1 MWVKICGLTNPDDA
15 QHALEAG
22 ADALGFIF
30 VRRSP
35 RYLPAHDPDW
45 QSWLPTLQGATRVL
59 VVSDPTELPDG
70 WEQCFEVVQLIWE
83 PVSSALTPQSLTGV
97 SFVEPP
103 PLGSPCTQGEPSLG
117 SPREAGRPL
126 PAHGSP
132 REAGRPLPAHGSPR
146 EAGQPLPAHGSPRE
160 AGRPLP
166 AHGSPREA
174 GGTLRRGADS
184 NPTLWLALR
193 FPPECAADD
202 ILQTLDALH
211 AHAERFVL
219 DTYHPT
225 LLGGTGLTQ
234 DWARLREVCARAPR
248 PILLA
253 GGLTPENVADAIR
266 TARPAGVDVS
276 SGVEAAPGR
285 KDPDKVRQFI
295 HNAKTALEG
304 ERG

>member
-30 VRRSP
+30 VRQSP

-45 QSWLPTLQGATRVL
+45 QSWLPRLQVATRVL
-59 VVSDPTELPDG
+59 VVSDPAELPDG
-70 WEQCFEVVQLIWE
+70 WERCFEAVQWVVSE
-83 PVSSALTPQSLTGV
+83 PVPSMPTLQSLLRI

-103 PLGSPCTQGEPSLG
+103 PSGSPCTQGEPNLLG
-117 SPREAGRPL
+117 SPRK
-126 PAHGSP
+126 
-132 REAGRPLPAHGSPR
+132 
-146 EAGQPLPAHGSPRE
+146 
-160 AGRPLP
+160 
-166 AHGSPREA
+166 A
-174 GGTLRRGADS
+174 GGTLRRGGEHS
-184 NPTLWLALR
+184 NLTLWLALR
-193 FPPECAADD
+193 FPPECTADA

-253 GGLTPENVADAIR
+253 GGLNPENVADAIR

-285 KDPDKVRQFI
+285 KDPAKVRAFI
-295 HNAKTALEG
+295 GNAKTALEG
-304 ERG
+304 EGG

>member
-70 WEQCFEVVQLIWE
+70 WEQCFEAVQWVVRE
-83 PVSSALTPQSLTGV
+83 PVSCVLTLQSLLRAI
-97 SFVEPP
+97 FAEPP
-103 PLGSPCTQGEPSLG
+103 PSGSPCTQGEPN
-117 SPREAGRPL
+117 
-126 PAHGSP
+126 
-132 REAGRPLPAHGSPR
+132 
-146 EAGQPLPAHGSPRE
+146 
-160 AGRPLP
+160 
-166 AHGSPREA
+166 HGSPREA
-174 GGTLRRGADS
+174 GGTLRRGGEHS
-184 NPTLWLALR
+184 NLTLWLALR
-193 FPPECAADD
+193 FPPECTADA

-285 KDPDKVRQFI
+285 KDPAKVRAFI
-295 HNAKTALEG
+295 GNAKTALEG

>member
-70 WEQCFEVVQLIWE
+70 WEQCFEAVQWVVRE
-83 PVSSALTPQSLTGV
+83 PVSCVLTLQSLLRAI
-97 SFVEPP
+97 FAEPP
-103 PLGSPCTQGEPSLG
+103 PSGSPCTQGEPN
-117 SPREAGRPL
+117 
-126 PAHGSP
+126 
-132 REAGRPLPAHGSPR
+132 
-146 EAGQPLPAHGSPRE
+146 
-160 AGRPLP
+160 
-166 AHGSPREA
+166 HGSPREA
-174 GGTLRRGADS
+174 GGTLRRGGEHS
-184 NPTLWLALR
+184 NLTLWLALR
-193 FPPECAADD
+193 FPPECTADA

-225 LLGGTGLTQ
+225 LLGGTGHTQ
-234 DWARLREVCARAPR
+234 DWLRAREVCARAPR

-253 GGLTPENVADAIR
+253 GGLNPENVADAVR
-266 TARPAGVDVS
+266 TAHPAGVDVS

-285 KDPDKVRQFI
+285 KDPAKVRAFI
-295 HNAKTALEG
+295 RNAKTALEG

>member
-59 VVSDPTELPDG
+59 VVSDPAELPDG
-70 WEQCFEVVQLIWE
+70 WERCFEAVQWVVE
-83 PVSSALTPQSLTGV
+83 SALTPSPSPTLWERGV
-97 SFVEPP
+97 GANG
-103 PLGSPCTQGEPSLG
+103 GSPSDVLPLSRFAGEG
-117 SPREAGRPL
+117 SGVRAK
-126 PAHGSP
+126 S
-132 REAGRPLPAHGSPR
+132 
-146 EAGQPLPAHGSPRE
+146 
-160 AGRPLP
+160 
-166 AHGSPREA
+166 
-174 GGTLRRGADS
+174 
-184 NPTLWLALR
+184 LWLALR
-193 FPPECAADD
+193 FPPECTADA
-202 ILQTLDALH
+202 ILQTLDAWQPY
-211 AHAERFVL
+211 AERFVL

-276 SGVEAAPGR
+276 SGVEAAAGR
-285 KDPDKVRQFI
+285 KDPAKVRAFI
-295 HNAKTALEG
+295 RNAKTALEG

>member
-1 MWVKICGLTNPDDA
+1 MWVKICGLTNPTDA

-30 VRRSP
+30 VRQSP

-59 VVSDPTELPDG
+59 VVSDPAELPNG
-70 WEQCFEVVQLIWE
+70 WERCFEAVQWVVGS
-83 PVSSALTPQSLTGV
+83 VLTPDTSPTGW
-97 SFVEPP
+97 E
-103 PLGSPCTQGEPSLG
+103 
-117 SPREAGRPL
+117 
-126 PAHGSP
+126 
-132 REAGRPLPAHGSPR
+132 
-146 EAGQPLPAHGSPRE
+146 
-160 AGRPLP
+160 
-166 AHGSPREA
+166 
-174 GGTLRRGADS
+174 RGAERASAPSPASTGWERDVVANDGAPS
-184 NPTLWLALR
+184 AFLPLSREVGEGFGVRAKSLWLALR
-193 FPPECAADD
+193 FPPECTADA

-234 DWARLREVCARAPR
+234 DWARLREGCARAPR

-285 KDPDKVRQFI
+285 KDPAKVRAFI
-295 HNAKTALEG
+295 GNAKTALEG

>member
-15 QHALEAG
+15 VCALHAG

-30 VRRSP
+30 VRQSP

-45 QSWLPTLQGATRVL
+45 QAWLSRLQGATRVL
-59 VVSDPTELPDG
+59 VVSDPAELPDG
-70 WEQCFEVVQLIWE
+70 WERCFEAVQWVVRE
-83 PVSSALTPQSLTGV
+83 PVSCVLTLQSLLRAI
-97 SFVEPP
+97 FAEPP
-103 PLGSPCTQGEPSLG
+103 PSGSPCTQGEPN
-117 SPREAGRPL
+117 
-126 PAHGSP
+126 
-132 REAGRPLPAHGSPR
+132 
-146 EAGQPLPAHGSPRE
+146 
-160 AGRPLP
+160 
-166 AHGSPREA
+166 HGSPREA
-174 GGTLRRGADS
+174 GGTLRRGGEHS
-184 NPTLWLALR
+184 NLTLWLALR
-193 FPPECAADD
+193 FPPECTADA

-285 KDPDKVRQFI
+285 KDPAKVRAFI
-295 HNAKTALEG
+295 GNAKTALEG

>member
-15 QHALEAG
+15 VCALHAG

-30 VRRSP
+30 VRQSP

-59 VVSDPTELPDG
+59 VISDPTELPNG
-70 WEQCFEVVQLIWE
+70 WEQCFEAVQWVVRE
-83 PVSSALTPQSLTGV
+83 PVSCVLTLQSLLRAI
-97 SFVEPP
+97 FAEPP
-103 PLGSPCTQGEPSLG
+103 PSGSPCTQGEPN
-117 SPREAGRPL
+117 
-126 PAHGSP
+126 
-132 REAGRPLPAHGSPR
+132 
-146 EAGQPLPAHGSPRE
+146 
-160 AGRPLP
+160 
-166 AHGSPREA
+166 HGSPREA
-174 GGTLRRGADS
+174 GGTLRRGGENS
-184 NPTLWLALR
+184 NLTLWLALR
-193 FPPECAADD
+193 FPPECTADA

-225 LLGGTGLTQ
+225 LLGGTGHTQ
-234 DWARLREVCARAPR
+234 DWLRAREVCARAPR

-285 KDPDKVRQFI
+285 KDPAKVRAFI
-295 HNAKTALEG
+295 GNAKTALEG

>member
-30 VRRSP
+30 VRQSP

-70 WEQCFEVVQLIWE
+70 WERCFEAVQWVVRE
-83 PVSSALTPQSLTGV
+83 PVSCVLTLQSLLRAI
-97 SFVEPP
+97 FAEPP
-103 PLGSPCTQGEPSLG
+103 PSGSPCTQGEPN
-117 SPREAGRPL
+117 
-126 PAHGSP
+126 
-132 REAGRPLPAHGSPR
+132 
-146 EAGQPLPAHGSPRE
+146 
-160 AGRPLP
+160 
-166 AHGSPREA
+166 HGSPREA
-174 GGTLRRGADS
+174 GGTLRRGGEHS
-184 NPTLWLALR
+184 NLTLWLALR
-193 FPPECAADD
+193 FPPECTADA

-285 KDPDKVRQFI
+285 KDPAKVRAFI
-295 HNAKTALEG
+295 GNAKTALEG

>member
-30 VRRSP
+30 VRQSP

-45 QSWLPTLQGATRVL
+45 QAWLPVLQGATRVL
-59 VVSDPTELPDG
+59 VVSDPAELPDG
-70 WEQCFEVVQLIWE
+70 WEQCFEAVQWAVRE
-83 PVSSALTPQSLTGV
+83 PVSCVLTLQSLLRAI
-97 SFVEPP
+97 FAEPP
-103 PLGSPCTQGEPSLG
+103 PSGSPCVQGEPN
-117 SPREAGRPL
+117 
-126 PAHGSP
+126 HGSP
-132 REAGRPLPAHGSPR
+132 C
-146 EAGQPLPAHGSPRE
+146 
-160 AGRPLP
+160 
-166 AHGSPREA
+166 EA
-174 GGTLRRGADS
+174 GGTLRRGGEHS
-184 NPTLWLALR
+184 NLTLWLALR
-193 FPPECAADD
+193 FPPECTAEG

-253 GGLTPENVADAIR
+253 GGLNPENVADAVR
-266 TARPAGVDVS
+266 TAHPAGVDVS

-285 KDPDKVRQFI
+285 KDPAKVRAFI
-295 HNAKTALEG
+295 RNAKTALEG
-304 ERG
+304 EGG

>member
-1 MWVKICGLTNPDDA
+1 MWVKICGLTNPTDA

-30 VRRSP
+30 VRQSP

-45 QSWLPTLQGATRVL
+45 ASWLPRLQGATRVL
-59 VVSDPTELPDG
+59 VISDPAELPDG
-70 WEQCFEVVQLIWE
+70 WERCFEAVQWVVRE
-83 PVSSALTPQSLTGV
+83 PVSCVLTLQSLLRAI
-97 SFVEPP
+97 FAEPP
-103 PLGSPCTQGEPSLG
+103 PSGSPCTQGEPN
-117 SPREAGRPL
+117 
-126 PAHGSP
+126 
-132 REAGRPLPAHGSPR
+132 
-146 EAGQPLPAHGSPRE
+146 
-160 AGRPLP
+160 
-166 AHGSPREA
+166 HGSPREA
-174 GGTLRRGADS
+174 GGTLRRGGEHS
-184 NPTLWLALR
+184 NLTLWLALR
-193 FPPECAADD
+193 FPPECTAEG

-253 GGLTPENVADAIR
+253 GGLNPENVADAVR
-266 TARPAGVDVS
+266 TAHPAGVDVS

-285 KDPDKVRQFI
+285 KDPAKVRAFI
-295 HNAKTALEG
+295 GNAKTALEG

>member
-1 MWVKICGLTNPDDA
+1 MWVKICGLTNPTDA

-30 VRRSP
+30 VRQSP

-59 VVSDPTELPDG
+59 VISDPTELPDG
-70 WEQCFEVVQLIWE
+70 WERCFEAVQWVVME
-83 PVSSALTPQSLTGV
+83 PVSCVLTLQSLLRAI
-97 SFVEPP
+97 FAEPP
-103 PLGSPCTQGEPSLG
+103 PSGSPCTQGEPN
-117 SPREAGRPL
+117 
-126 PAHGSP
+126 
-132 REAGRPLPAHGSPR
+132 
-146 EAGQPLPAHGSPRE
+146 
-160 AGRPLP
+160 
-166 AHGSPREA
+166 HGSPREA
-174 GGTLRRGADS
+174 GGTLRRGGEHS
-184 NPTLWLALR
+184 NLTLWLALR
-193 FPPECAADD
+193 FPPECTADA

-211 AHAERFVL
+211 VHAERFVL

-285 KDPDKVRQFI
+285 KDPAKVRAFI
-295 HNAKTALEG
+295 GNAKTALEG

>member
-15 QHALEAG
+15 VCALHAG

-30 VRRSP
+30 VRQSP

-59 VVSDPTELPDG
+59 VISDPTELPDG
-70 WEQCFEVVQLIWE
+70 WEQCFEAVQWVVRE
-83 PVSSALTPQSLTGV
+83 PVSCVLTLQSLLRAI
-97 SFVEPP
+97 FAEPP
-103 PLGSPCTQGEPSLG
+103 PSGSPCTQGEPN
-117 SPREAGRPL
+117 
-126 PAHGSP
+126 
-132 REAGRPLPAHGSPR
+132 
-146 EAGQPLPAHGSPRE
+146 
-160 AGRPLP
+160 
-166 AHGSPREA
+166 HGSPREA
-174 GGTLRRGADS
+174 GGTLRRGGEHS
-184 NPTLWLALR
+184 NLTLWLALR
-193 FPPECAADD
+193 FPPECTADA
-202 ILQTLDALH
+202 ILQTLDAWQPY
-211 AHAERFVL
+211 AERFVL

-285 KDPDKVRQFI
+285 KDPAKVRAFI
-295 HNAKTALEG
+295 GNAKTALEG

>member
-15 QHALEAG
+15 VCALHAG

-45 QSWLPTLQGATRVL
+45 QAWLPVLQGATRVL
-59 VVSDPTELPDG
+59 VVSDPAELPNG
-70 WEQCFEVVQLIWE
+70 WEQCFEAVQWVVRE
-83 PVSSALTPQSLTGV
+83 PVSCVLTLQSLLRAI
-97 SFVEPP
+97 FAEPP
-103 PLGSPCTQGEPSLG
+103 PSGSPCTQGEPN
-117 SPREAGRPL
+117 
-126 PAHGSP
+126 
-132 REAGRPLPAHGSPR
+132 
-146 EAGQPLPAHGSPRE
+146 
-160 AGRPLP
+160 
-166 AHGSPREA
+166 HGSPREA
-174 GGTLRRGADS
+174 GGTLRRGGEHS
-184 NPTLWLALR
+184 NLTLWLALR
-193 FPPECAADD
+193 FPPECTADA

-285 KDPDKVRQFI
+285 KDPAKVRAFI
-295 HNAKTALEG
+295 GNAKTALEG

>member
-1 MWVKICGLTNPDDA
+1 MWVKICGLTNPTDA

-30 VRRSP
+30 VRQSP

-45 QSWLPTLQGATRVL
+45 QAWLPVLQGATRVL
-59 VVSDPTELPDG
+59 VVSDPAELPNGWERCFEAVQWVVGSVLTPDPSPTGWERGAERASAPSPASTG
-70 WEQCFEVVQLIWE
+70 WEQDVG
-83 PVSSALTPQSLTGV
+83 ANG
-97 SFVEPP
+97 
-103 PLGSPCTQGEPSLG
+103 GSPSDVLPLS
-117 SPREAGRPL
+117 REAGE
-126 PAHGSP
+126 GSGV
-132 REAGRPLPAHGSPR
+132 RAKS
-146 EAGQPLPAHGSPRE
+146 
-160 AGRPLP
+160 
-166 AHGSPREA
+166 
-174 GGTLRRGADS
+174 
-184 NPTLWLALR
+184 LWLALR
-193 FPPECAADD
+193 FPPECTAEGG
-202 ILQTLDALH
+202 LQTLDALH

-285 KDPDKVRQFI
+285 KDPAKVRAFI
-295 HNAKTALEG
+295 GNAKTALEG

>member
-15 QHALEAG
+15 VCALHAG

-30 VRRSP
+30 VRQSP

-45 QSWLPTLQGATRVL
+45 QSWLPRLQVATRVL
-59 VVSDPTELPDG
+59 VVSDPAELPDG
-70 WEQCFEVVQLIWE
+70 WAQCFEAVQWVVRE
-83 PVSSALTPQSLTGV
+83 PVSCVLTLQSLLRAI
-97 SFVEPP
+97 FAEPP
-103 PLGSPCTQGEPSLG
+103 PSGSPCTQGEPN
-117 SPREAGRPL
+117 
-126 PAHGSP
+126 
-132 REAGRPLPAHGSPR
+132 
-146 EAGQPLPAHGSPRE
+146 
-160 AGRPLP
+160 
-166 AHGSPREA
+166 HGSPREA
-174 GGTLRRGADS
+174 GGTLRRGGEHS
-184 NPTLWLALR
+184 NLTLWLALR
-193 FPPECAADD
+193 FPPECTAEG
-202 ILQTLDALH
+202 ILQTLDALQ

-285 KDPDKVRQFI
+285 KDPAKVRAFI
-295 HNAKTALEG
+295 GNAKTALEG
-304 ERG
+304 EGG

>member
-45 QSWLPTLQGATRVL
+45 QAWLPTLQGATRVL
-59 VVSDPTELPDG
+59 VVSDPTELPNG
-70 WEQCFEVVQLIWE
+70 WERCFEAVQWVV
-83 PVSSALTPQSLTGV
+83 VDSALTPSPSPTLWVRGV
-97 SFVEPP
+97 GANGCSPP
-103 PLGSPCTQGEPSLG
+103 AVLPLS
-117 SPREAGRPL
+117 REAGE
-126 PAHGSP
+126 GSGV
-132 REAGRPLPAHGSPR
+132 RAKS
-146 EAGQPLPAHGSPRE
+146 
-160 AGRPLP
+160 
-166 AHGSPREA
+166 
-174 GGTLRRGADS
+174 
-184 NPTLWLALR
+184 LWLALR
-193 FPPECAADD
+193 FPPECSSDA

-234 DWARLREVCARAPR
+234 DWSRLREVCARAPR

-253 GGLTPENVADAIR
+253 GGLNPENVADAIR

-276 SGVEAAPGR
+276 SGVEAALGR
-285 KDPDKVRQFI
+285 KDPAKVRAFI
-295 HNAKTALEG
+295 GNAKTALEG

>member
-59 VVSDPTELPDG
+59 VVSDPTELPNG
-70 WEQCFEVVQLIWE
+70 WEQCFEAVQWVVG
-83 PVSSALTPQSLTGV
+83 SALTPDPSPTEWARGV
-97 SFVEPP
+97 GANGCSPP
-103 PLGSPCTQGEPSLG
+103 AVLPLSC
-117 SPREAGRPL
+117 EAGE
-126 PAHGSP
+126 GSGV
-132 REAGRPLPAHGSPR
+132 RAKS
-146 EAGQPLPAHGSPRE
+146 
-160 AGRPLP
+160 
-166 AHGSPREA
+166 
-174 GGTLRRGADS
+174 
-184 NPTLWLALR
+184 LWLALR
-193 FPPECAADD
+193 FPPECTADAF
-202 ILQTLDALH
+202 LQTLDALH

-285 KDPDKVRQFI
+285 KDPAKVRAFI
-295 HNAKTALEG
+295 GNAKTALEG

>member
-15 QHALEAG
+15 VAALDAG

-30 VRRSP
+30 VRQSP

-45 QSWLPTLQGATRVL
+45 RSWLPTLQGATRVL
-59 VVSDPTELPDG
+59 VVSDPAELPDG
-70 WEQCFEVVQLIWE
+70 WEQCFEAVQW
-83 PVSSALTPQSLTGV
+83 VAADTALPASLAGAQSGI
-97 SFVEPP
+97 PP
-103 PLGSPCTQGEPSLG
+103 HPN
-117 SPREAGRPL
+117 PL
-126 PAHGSP
+126 PPYQGGRGRREWGDSACESKSTLSRFAGEGSGV
-132 REAGRPLPAHGSPR
+132 RAKS
-146 EAGQPLPAHGSPRE
+146 
-160 AGRPLP
+160 
-166 AHGSPREA
+166 
-174 GGTLRRGADS
+174 
-184 NPTLWLALR
+184 LWLALR
-193 FPPECAADD
+193 FPPECTADT

-234 DWARLREVCARAPR
+234 DWVRLREVCARAPR

>member
-15 QHALEAG
+15 ACALDAG

-30 VRRSP
+30 VRQSP

-45 QSWLPTLQGATRVL
+45 QSWLSRLQGATRVL
-59 VVSDPTELPDG
+59 VISDPTELPDG
-70 WEQCFEVVQLIWE
+70 WEQCFEAVQWVVRE
-83 PVSSALTPQSLTGV
+83 PVSCVLTLQSLLRAI
-97 SFVEPP
+97 FAEPP
-103 PLGSPCTQGEPSLG
+103 PSGSPCTQGEPN
-117 SPREAGRPL
+117 
-126 PAHGSP
+126 
-132 REAGRPLPAHGSPR
+132 
-146 EAGQPLPAHGSPRE
+146 
-160 AGRPLP
+160 
-166 AHGSPREA
+166 HGSPREA
-174 GGTLRRGADS
+174 GGTLRRGGEHS
-184 NPTLWLALR
+184 NLTLWLALR
-193 FPPECAADD
+193 FPPECTADA

-285 KDPDKVRQFI
+285 KDPAKVRAFI
-295 HNAKTALEG
+295 GNAKTALEG

>member
-30 VRRSP
+30 ARRSP

-45 QSWLPTLQGATRVL
+45 QSWLSRLQGATRVL
-59 VVSDPTELPDG
+59 VVSDPAELPDG
-70 WEQCFEVVQLIWE
+70 WAQCFEAVQWVVG
-83 PVSSALTPQSLTGV
+83 SALTPDPSPTEWERGV
-97 SFVEPP
+97 GANG
-103 PLGSPCTQGEPSLG
+103 GSPSSSASPTGWERDVGANDGAPSDVLPLSRFAGEG
-117 SPREAGRPL
+117 SGVRAK
-126 PAHGSP
+126 S
-132 REAGRPLPAHGSPR
+132 
-146 EAGQPLPAHGSPRE
+146 
-160 AGRPLP
+160 
-166 AHGSPREA
+166 
-174 GGTLRRGADS
+174 
-184 NPTLWLALR
+184 LWLALR
-193 FPPECAADD
+193 FPPECSSDA

-225 LLGGTGLTQ
+225 LLGGTGHTQ
-234 DWARLREVCARAPR
+234 DWLRAREVCARAPR
-248 PILLA
+248 PTLLA

-276 SGVEAAPGR
+276 SGVEAASGR
-285 KDPDKVRQFI
+285 KDPAKVRAFI
-295 HNAKTALEG
+295 GNAKTALEG

>member
-59 VVSDPTELPDG
+59 VISDPTELPDG
-70 WEQCFEVVQLIWE
+70 WERCFEAVQWVVRE
-83 PVSSALTPQSLTGV
+83 PVSCVLTLQSLLRAI
-97 SFVEPP
+97 FAEPP
-103 PLGSPCTQGEPSLG
+103 PSGSPCTQGEPN
-117 SPREAGRPL
+117 
-126 PAHGSP
+126 
-132 REAGRPLPAHGSPR
+132 
-146 EAGQPLPAHGSPRE
+146 
-160 AGRPLP
+160 
-166 AHGSPREA
+166 HGSPREA
-174 GGTLRRGADS
+174 GGTLRRGGEHS
-184 NPTLWLALR
+184 NLTLWLALR
-193 FPPECAADD
+193 FPPECTADA

-285 KDPDKVRQFI
+285 KDPAKVRAFI
-295 HNAKTALEG
+295 GNAKTALEG

>member
-30 VRRSP
+30 VRQSP

-70 WEQCFEVVQLIWE
+70 WERCFEVVQW
-83 PVSSALTPQSLTGV
+83 VVGSALTP
-97 SFVEPP
+97 
-103 PLGSPCTQGEPSLG
+103 SPAPTS
-117 SPREAGRPL
+117 RE
-126 PAHGSP
+126 
-132 REAGRPLPAHGSPR
+132 
-146 EAGQPLPAHGSPRE
+146 
-160 AGRPLP
+160 
-166 AHGSPREA
+166 
-174 GGTLRRGADS
+174 RGADS
-184 NPTLWLALR
+184 ALTPNPSPARRERGKLAPLSHPMGEGLGVRAKSLWLALR
-193 FPPECAADD
+193 FPHECTADA

>member
-15 QHALEAG
+15 VCALHAG

-30 VRRSP
+30 VRQSP

-45 QSWLPTLQGATRVL
+45 QSWLPVLQGATRVL
-59 VVSDPTELPDG
+59 VVSDPAELPNR
-70 WEQCFEVVQLIWE
+70 WEQCFEAVQWVVRE
-83 PVSSALTPQSLTGV
+83 PVSCVLTLQSLLRAI
-97 SFVEPP
+97 FAEPP
-103 PLGSPCTQGEPSLG
+103 PSGSPCTQGEPN
-117 SPREAGRPL
+117 
-126 PAHGSP
+126 
-132 REAGRPLPAHGSPR
+132 
-146 EAGQPLPAHGSPRE
+146 
-160 AGRPLP
+160 
-166 AHGSPREA
+166 HGSPREA
-174 GGTLRRGADS
+174 GGTLRRGGEHS
-184 NPTLWLALR
+184 NLTLWLALR
-193 FPPECAADD
+193 FPPECTADA

-285 KDPDKVRQFI
+285 KDPAKVRAFI
-295 HNAKTALEG
+295 CNAKTALEG